1 MFCPK
6 CGKEVPEGAAFC
18 VGCGNPMGGAAQKAA
33 PAADA
38 SPTPHAAG
46 TGYAAAKKRPP
57 VVPLVV
63 AVVAVIVV
71 AAAIA
76 TGGFGLF
83 GGSGVSPK
91 GSVEEY
97 TWAELSAISDEIG
110 KASDENAAVEIAKKY
125 HLVNDDGT
133 LDGSQRK
140 SVTLADG
147 TQTSVQIAGFA
158 HDAKTGGGKAGI
170 TFIFTD
176 AIAKR
181 RMNPSDANAGGWEAS
196 EMRSWLALEGKAL
209 LPQDLQAELVA
220 VDKMTNN
227 VGETGDASSV
237 TATSDELWLFS
248 YAELAGTP
256 TAEGG
261 WSSSF
266 VSEYGGVMGAEGS
279 QYKLFRDKRV
289 NQYSS
294 NDFLVRYYEGESC
307 SWWER
312 SPLPN
317 FSDFFLLVNS
327 DGDPSDTLLADYSY
341 AVVPGFCI

>member
-18 VGCGNPMGGAAQKAA
+18 VGCGNPMGGAAPKAA
-33 PAADA
+33 GA

-46 TGYAAAKKRPP
+46 AGCAAAKKRPP

-63 AVVAVIVV
+63 AAVAVIVV
-71 AAAIA
+71 VTAIA
-76 TGGFGLF
+76 TGGFGLL

-110 KASDENAAVEIAKKY
+110 KASDEDAAVEVAKKY

-158 HDAKTGGGKAGI
+158 HDAKTGGGTAGI
-170 TFIFTD
+170 TFIFAD
-176 AIAKR
+176 AIAEHE
-181 RMNPSDANAGGWEAS
+181 MNSSDTSAGGWEAS
-196 EMRSWLALEGKAL
+196 EMRSWLASEGKAL

-227 VGETGDASSV
+227 VGYTQDASSV

-294 NDFLVRYYEGESC
+294 NDFLVRYYEGESRD
-307 SWWER
+307 WWER
-312 SPLPN
+312 SPGPN
-317 FSDFFLLVNS
+317 SSDLFVLVGS
-327 DGDPSDTLLADYSY
+327 DGGPSHALYAGYSY

>member
-18 VGCGNPMGGAAQKAA
+18 VGCGNPMGGAAPKAA
-33 PAADA
+33 AAGA

-46 TGYAAAKKRPP
+46 TGCAAAKKRPP

-63 AVVAVIVV
+63 TVVAVIVV
-71 AAAIA
+71 VAAIA
-76 TGGFGLF
+76 TGGFGLL

-158 HDAKTGGGKAGI
+158 HDAKTGGGTAGI
-170 TFIFTD
+170 TFIFAD
-176 AIAKR
+176 AVAER
-181 RMNPSDANAGGWEAS
+181 SMNPSDANAGGWEAS
-196 EMRSWLALEGKAL
+196 EMRSWLASEGKAL

-227 VGETGDASSV
+227 VGYTQDASSV

-294 NDFLVRYYEGESC
+294 NDFLVRYYEGELC
-307 SWWER
+307 GWWER
-312 SPLPN
+312 SPDPSV
-317 FSDFFLLVNS
+317 SDYFVYVDS
-327 DGDPSDTLLADYSY
+327 DGGPCYADYAGYSG